1 VKNLLLVGAATAA
14 MMGLAFAADMPLKA
28 PTPVVSYD
36 WGGMYIGGVI
46 GGAWGRTDSSDP
58 GLGII
63 GTLLNVPVV
72 QTTDSSGL
80 IGGVEGGMRYQFGK
94 LVIGTEA
101 DITWGG
107 VNGTSTTTFN
117 PVGTPPGL
125 FNLTRSISTNTNW
138 TGTATNSIGIA
149 HDRWLIYGKAGVAW
163 AHTNYTDNWT
173 GGGAILGTF
182 PAFSGTGSENRV
194 GWTVGTGVEW
204 AIWDNWSV
212 KAEYDY
218 LDFGNRT
225 VAINGTVLPGIANIG
240 VSTGLQDTNHINQFK
255 AGVNW
260 HILPNFW

>member
-1 VKNLLLVGAATAA
+1 
-14 MMGLAFAADMPLKA
+14 
-28 PTPVVSYD
+28 
-36 WGGMYIGGVI
+36 MYIGGVI